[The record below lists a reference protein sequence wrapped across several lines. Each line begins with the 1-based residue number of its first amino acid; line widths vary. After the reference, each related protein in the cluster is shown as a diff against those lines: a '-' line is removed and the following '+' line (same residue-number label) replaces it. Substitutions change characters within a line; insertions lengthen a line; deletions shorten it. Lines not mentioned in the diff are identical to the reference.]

1 MTATA
6 TNAGSVA
13 ERDWTIYVGGRPLPV
28 AGRCDVEDPATG
40 RVLTTV
46 PDLSPGEVDQV
57 IRAAAEAQ
65 RAWAMLPAR
74 ARAALV
80 RQFASVL
87 REHATELATLDA
99 VDAGFTLPVML
110 ADVEAAATL
119 LEIMADH
126 ALALG
131 GGTYPLSGNLHY
143 TLNQPYGVVGRI
155 IPFNHPLFFAA
166 GKVAAPLVAG
176 NAVVLKAPDQTPLS
190 ALRMAELAAE
200 VFGPDLCAVITG
212 RGAVS
217 GQALVEHPLIRR
229 IGFIGAPDTGR
240 LIQREAASAGVKYV
254 SLELGGKNALIIMP
268 DADLAKAADSAVAG
282 MNYTATAGQS
292 CGSTSRVLLHESIA
306 DQVLENVVEQVRS
319 VRVGHPLAAGTQ
331 MGPVIDRKAYDKSLD
346 TIVQATAAGA
356 AVLAGGGRP
365 DSVGPDG
372 WYVAPTV
379 LGRMTPDNPAAVQEI
394 FGPVLSVL
402 TFRDEEEAVRIANQ
416 SEYGLTAGVW
426 TSDVTRAHRM
436 AARLEAGY
444 VWVNGSSRH
453 YWGLPFGG
461 VKASGVGREESVDEL
476 LSYTETKAVTVVLE

>member
-1 MTATA
+1 VSAPA
-6 TNAGSVA
+6 LAA
-13 ERDWTIYVGGRPLPV
+13 ADRDWAISVGGRRLRSG
-28 AGRCDVEDPATG
+28 ARCDVEDPATG

-46 PDLSPGEVDQV
+46 PDCSPDDVDRV
-57 IRAAAEAQ
+57 VLAAAEAQ
-65 RAWAMLPAR
+65 RAWALVPAR
-74 ARAALV
+74 GRGARVREFAAAL
-80 RQFASVL
+80 RA
-87 REHATELATLDA
+87 HADELATLDA
-99 VDAGFTLPVML
+99 IDAGFALPVMR
-110 ADVEAAATL
+110 ADVEAAAIL

-143 TLNQPYGVVGRI
+143 SLNQPYGVVGRI

-190 ALRMAELAAE
+190 ALRMAELASD
-200 VFGPDLCAVITG
+200 VFGPDLCSVITG

-217 GQALVEHPLIRR
+217 GRALVQHPLIRR
-229 IGFIGAPDTGR
+229 IGFIGAPETGR
-240 LIQREAASAGVKYV
+240 LIQREAAAAGVKYV
-254 SLELGGKNALIIMP
+254 SLELGGKNALIVMP
-268 DADLAKAADSAVAG
+268 DADLAKAADAAVLG
-282 MNYTATAGQS
+282 MNYTQTAGQS
-292 CGSTSRVLLHESIA
+292 CGSTSRLLLHESVA
-306 DQVLENVVEQVRS
+306 DQIMDSVVEQVRAI
-319 VRVGHPLAAGTQ
+319 RVGHPLGDGTQ
-331 MGPVIDRKAYDKSLD
+331 MGPVIDRRQYDKCLD
-346 TIVQATAAGA
+346 IIGQATSAGA

-365 DSVGPDG
+365 DNVGPDG

-379 LGRMTPDNPAAVQEI
+379 LGRMTPGNPAAVQEV

-402 TFRDEEEAVRIANQ
+402 TFRDADEAVKIANQ
-416 SEYGLTAGVW
+416 SEYGLTAAVW

-436 AARLEAGY
+436 AASLQAGY